1 MQNKEE
7 DQRSNLERVQDKY
20 AHIAEEMEAR
30 SRRSV
35 AGGSVG
41 RLSQFGSRASFALNK
56 ERLNDFNQASGA
68 QPQMYNT
75 LSEKSEKLSCT
86 SGLESE
92 IDEWAALNKLQVLRL
107 HQEAEAKKE
116 NEQKKKEIIR
126 EELKKQQAEFD
137 AKKKQEIAQLRA
149 DFAKECEARSKR
161 EIAIEKA
168 RAEAKASKISEIN
181 RWRI

>member
-1 MQNKEE
+1 
-7 DQRSNLERVQDKY
+7 
-20 AHIAEEMEAR
+20 
-30 SRRSV
+30 
-35 AGGSVG
+35 
-41 RLSQFGSRASFALNK
+41 
-56 ERLNDFNQASGA
+56 
-68 QPQMYNT
+68 MYNT

-137 AKKKQEIAQLRA
+137 AKKKQEIA
-149 DFAKECEARSKR
+149 
-161 EIAIEKA
+161 
-168 RAEAKASKISEIN
+168 
-181 RWRI
+181 